1 MAEGD
6 ERFGQG
12 FDDVCQTAGLREW
25 QAFGCDEENLHRVVF
40 AKGDKL
46 LSGRFNAIGAVGG
59 ASSWGLG
66 TFSWGKPVDANFVR
80 TGIREEFAQSYMEPG
95 TRNGNAG

>member
-46 LSGRFNAIGAVGG
+46 LSGRFNAIGAAGG
-59 ASSWGLG
+59 ASSLGLG
-66 TFSWGKPVDANFVR
+66 TFSWEKPWDERRVTASAKLR
-80 TGIREEFAQSYMEPG
+80 
-95 TRNGNAG
+95 